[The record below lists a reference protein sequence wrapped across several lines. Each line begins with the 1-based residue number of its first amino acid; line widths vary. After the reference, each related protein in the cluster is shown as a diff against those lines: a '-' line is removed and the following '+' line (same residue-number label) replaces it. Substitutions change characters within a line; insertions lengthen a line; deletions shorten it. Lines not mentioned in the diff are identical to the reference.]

1 MTGVTETYEVTA
13 TSATAF
19 SHEADTVPV
28 AQPAFPE
35 TLTLRTALA
44 SVTVIV
50 IPMGAA
56 VGVPTADYP
65 VRVDRYSSAS
75 LHVPTD
81 MDSLFARLTEEW
93 RQDTV
98 FHSSPVEIALHPAY
112 QQIIGLG
119 SRAVS
124 LILRDLAQRGGHWFW
139 ALRAITGED
148 PASEQTS
155 MPGAA
160 RAWLEWGRR
169 NGYWQ

>member
-1 MTGVTETYEVTA
+1 MTETYEVTA
-13 TSATAF
+13 TAATAF
-19 SHEADTVPV
+19 SRETGTVSV

-35 TLTLRTALA
+35 RLTLRTTPA

-50 IPMGAA
+50 VPVSAA
-56 VGVPTADYP
+56 VGVPTVDYP
-65 VRVDRYSSAS
+65 VRAGYYGSAS
-75 LHVPTD
+75 PHSPTD
-81 MDSLFARLTEEW
+81 LESMFARLTEEW
-93 RQDTV
+93 RRDTIL
-98 FHSSPVEIALHPAY
+98 HSSPVEIALHPAY

-119 SRAVS
+119 SRVVP